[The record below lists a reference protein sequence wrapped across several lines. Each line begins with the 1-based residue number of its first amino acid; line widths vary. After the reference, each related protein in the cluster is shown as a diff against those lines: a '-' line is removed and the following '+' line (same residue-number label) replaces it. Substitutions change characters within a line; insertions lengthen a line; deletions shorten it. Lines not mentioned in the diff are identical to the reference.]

1 MFMYQ
6 KIFTEVKASIE
17 NGKHLYGDRL
27 PSEREFVEKYGVDRT
42 TVRKAFELLVKEGYV
57 EKSPGKGSFVSYGKK
72 TSEKDIKTT
81 LGTIAFFLPKSN
93 KNTDRIT
100 IPFYS
105 QLFSISEQTCR
116 DYSYSIFYSTL
127 EENDSILEIMNQQK
141 VRFVGILFVS
151 NILEKHIIEANNLNI
166 PNVLL
171 NNMSNLT
178 CSVISDNYSGSYMVA
193 NHLVKLGHERFCVLN
208 GIEEYQTAKDRLR
221 GVKEAFKD
229 NNINLDNVDVI
240 SDNSWEFEG
249 GFAAVSKYLETK
261 EHPPTALIA
270 FNDRLANGA
279 MQAIQKKG
287 LIVPDDISVVG
298 FDNSD
303 LSKYTSPKL
312 STVEINAPFLA
323 RVAFFNLLMQLKF
336 QKIFPTKVLAPVN
349 YIERDSVTSIG

>member
-1 MFMYQ
+1 MYK
-6 KIFTEVKASIE
+6 KIFIDVKLDIE
-17 NGKHLYGDRL
+17 NGKYLYGDML

-42 TVRKAFELLVKEGYV
+42 TVRKAFELLVKENYV
-57 EKSPGKGSFVSYGKK
+57 EKQPGKGSFVSYGGSSYDK
-72 TSEKDIKTT
+72 EVKTT

-93 KNTDRIT
+93 KNIDRIT
-100 IPFYS
+100 VPFYS
-105 QLFSISEQTCR
+105 QLFSVSEQTCK
-116 DYSYSIFYSTL
+116 DNSYSIFYSTL
-127 EENDSILEIMNQQK
+127 EEQDSILEIMNQQK

-171 NNMSNLT
+171 NNVSSLT
-178 CSVISDNYSGSYMVA
+178 SSVISDNYSGSYMVA
-193 NHLVKLGHERFCVLN
+193 THLANLGHKSFCVLN

-229 NNINLDNVDVI
+229 RNIDLNDIDII

-249 GFAAVSKYLETK
+249 GFSAVSKYLDSVK
-261 EHPPTALIA
+261 KLPTALIA

-279 MQAIQKKG
+279 IQAIQKKG
-287 LIVPDDISVVG
+287 LSVPDDISVVG

-303 LSKYTSPKL
+303 LSKYTTPKL

-323 RVAFFNLLMQLKF
+323 RVAFYNLLIQIKF
-336 QKIFPTKVLAPVN
+336 QKNFPTKVLAPVN
-349 YIERDSVTSIG
+349 YIERDSVTSIT